1 MIAFRGQGRGEH
13 LKRFEQFRLRFVIVA
28 GAFKECGERA
38 NIVGA
43 EHDIYPGGF
52 FDNSVL
58 VFLSQAP
65 AHSNLHA
72 FVASLHRGQ
81 LPQMPVETVRCVL
94 AHRASVKHHEVRLFP
109 LSGTHIPARLQK
121 ARHPLGIV
129 HIHLTAKCAH
139 FVGA

>member
-1 MIAFRGQGRGEH
+1 M
-13 LKRFEQFRLRFVIVA
+13 IVA
-28 GAFKECGERA
+28 GAFKERGERA
-38 NIVGA
+38 NIVGT
-43 EHDIYPGGF
+43 EHDIHPRGF
-52 FDNSVL
+52 FNNSVL

-65 AHSNLHA
+65 AHGNLHA
-72 FVASLHRGQ
+72 FVASLHGGQ

-94 AHRASVKHHEVRLFP
+94 AHRACVKHHEVGFFP
-109 LSGTHIPARLQK
+109 LGGTHIPARLQK